1 MNKNTR
7 IKLRN
12 RSKGTVSYTLPDMN
26 NLRRFFQPGEAKEV
40 SFEEIQ
46 RLTYQPGGERLLAD
60 YLVIENEEAVNELLG
75 KVELE
80 YNYTST
86 DIKKLLTT
94 GSMDELLDC
103 LDFAPIGVI
112 ELVKDLAVSL
122 EIGDINKR
130 KAILDATGFDVTKA
144 IDFKHENEKPD
155 NAPAATAATR
165 RVTQSTESDAE
176 APARRVVVK
185 K

>member
-7 IKLRN
+7 IKLSN
-12 RSKGTVSYTLPDMN
+12 RSRGTVGYTIPDMN
-26 NLRRFFQPGEAKEV
+26 NLQRFFQPGEVKEV

-46 RLTYQPGGERLLAD
+46 RLTYQPGGERLLTD

-86 DIKKLLTT
+86 DIKNLLIT

-144 IDFKHENEKPD
+144 IDFKHENETPD
-155 NAPAATAATR
+155 ATAVTAR
-165 RVTQSTESDAE
+165 RATQSTESTSDA
-176 APARRVVVK
+176 PVRRVVVK